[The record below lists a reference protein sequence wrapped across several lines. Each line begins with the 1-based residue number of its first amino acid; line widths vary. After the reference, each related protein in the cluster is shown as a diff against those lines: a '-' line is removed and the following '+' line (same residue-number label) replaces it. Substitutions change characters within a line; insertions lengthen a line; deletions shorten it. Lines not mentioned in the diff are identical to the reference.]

1 MPLKPIKINLS
12 TFEYQDKFLAYPIMV
27 FAAFVILA
35 LSAYNIHLAM
45 RYEHEILDYE
55 QRLARQDQMQAEKSK
70 KVRDQLKKFKEEDIQ
85 SIREDA
91 HFVNK
96 LIIQDTFPWDQV
108 LNAIEIYLPSRAILL
123 SFALSEDREKI
134 KIEGKTH
141 SMTEIT
147 QFLSR
152 LEASSVFEKSALL
165 DLTIL
170 SGDST
175 RNEQRKAMDIKFQIE
190 SLLRV
195 GKLLKK
201 QKTTS

>member
-1 MPLKPIKINLS
+1 
-12 TFEYQDKFLAYPIMV
+12 MV
-27 FAAFVILA
+27 FAALMILA
-35 LSAYNIHLAM
+35 LSAYHIQLAM

-55 QRLARQDQMQAEKSK
+55 QRLARLDQMQVEKNK
-70 KVRDQLKKFKEEDIQ
+70 KVKDQLKKFKEEDIQ

-108 LNAIEIYLPSRAILL
+108 LNAIEIYLPPQAILL
-123 SFALSEDREKI
+123 NFSLSEDREKI
-134 KIEGKTH
+134 TIEGKTH

-147 QFLSR
+147 QFLSG
-152 LEASSVFEKSALL
+152 LEESSVFEKSALL

-170 SGDST
+170 SGDIT
-175 RNEQRKAMDIKFQIE
+175 KDEQRKTMDIKFQIE

-195 GKLLKK
+195 SELLKE